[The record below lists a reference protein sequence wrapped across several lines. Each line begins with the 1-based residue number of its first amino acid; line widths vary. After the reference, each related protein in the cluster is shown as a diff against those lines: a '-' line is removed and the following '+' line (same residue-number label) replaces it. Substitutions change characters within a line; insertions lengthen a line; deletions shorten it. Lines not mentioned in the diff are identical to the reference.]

1 MAGLNRAT
9 LESTFNRLV
18 FEHNTAWVNS
28 LNPEHPGYNPVLR
41 LSDRN
46 ERAKHGDTHADM
58 EARIKIICSAM
69 LDVIAENN
77 RAISEGMGD

>member
-1 MAGLNRAT
+1 MAGLTRAT

-28 LNPEHPGYNPVLR
+28 LNPEHPDYNPVLR
-41 LSDRN
+41 LSDQN

-77 RAISEGMGD
+77 RTLGEG

>member
-28 LNPEHPGYNPVLR
+28 LNPEHPDYNPVLR
-41 LSDRN
+41 LSDQN

-58 EARIKIICSAM
+58 EGAYQNYLLSDAGC
-69 LDVIAENN
+69 DCGEQP
-77 RAISEGMGD
+77 DDQ